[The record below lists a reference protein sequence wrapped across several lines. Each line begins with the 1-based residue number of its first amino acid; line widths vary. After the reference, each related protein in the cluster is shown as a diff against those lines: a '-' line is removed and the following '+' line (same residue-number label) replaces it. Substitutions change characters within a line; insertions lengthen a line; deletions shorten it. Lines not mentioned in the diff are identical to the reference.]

1 MSDQSENSHAGHRK
15 RLRERF
21 ITQGSLDSFQPHNSL
36 ELLLFYSIPRA
47 DTNDLAHKLIDTFG
61 SFKGVFDAPYESL
74 KQVDGVGENTAVLIK
89 LIPSL
94 FREYLKDGASNQK
107 YINSTEDALDF
118 LRPEF
123 VCLETER
130 FFMICLDKTG
140 KILNKSIISKGS
152 TGYAEIDTR
161 SLISTAINCQASSV
175 VLAHNHPGGICAPSR
190 EDNTATLTIV
200 KALNAINVNVLDHLI
215 ISEKEFFSFAGHPKF
230 KKCLTF
236 QEAACEQTSEDTMK
250 SEENI

>member
-161 SLISTAINCQASSV
+161 SLISAAMNCHASSV
-175 VLAHNHPGGICAPSR
+175 VLAHNHPSGMCAPSR
-190 EDNTATLTIV
+190 EDNTATMTIV
-200 KALNAINVNVLDHLI
+200 KTLHAIDVTVLDHI
-215 ISEKEFFSFAGHPKF
+215 IVSEEEFFSFAEHPKF
-230 KKCLTF
+230 KECLIFKDDT
-236 QEAACEQTSEDTMK
+236 QAKTTEDL
-250 SEENI
+250 SNH